1 MDESDI
7 TTEPGIVDVKSGA
20 DGTSLDG
27 QSLFRILTTALRRFR
42 GEGSCGR

>member
-7 TTEPGIVDVKSGA
+7 TTEPGIVDVRSGA

-27 QSLFRILTTALRRFR
+27 QSYSEF
-42 GEGSCGR
+42 